1 MINNFFKDIFKEKIN
16 ILGLFIAF
24 VCAYMTIP
32 NYFELNLMPLSSAK
46 ELWLSL
52 DPSWGISLNYFKI
65 KNLTWGSDIAF
76 TYGPL
81 SHLCTR
87 VGWGENK
94 FSFLFFDIFIF
105 LNYLSILFI
114 SFKKSSNKI
123 ITTLIILGVSLI
135 IPIWIGATNA
145 IVLMLMLCFWIRL
158 SLDKPRGFYYLFQVI
173 IVTLLFYIKFNTG
186 LIVLPL
192 FYSGIFCNLWYKNG
206 NKILIWAYSIIPII
220 LIVLLS
226 FPLKVSLFDY
236 IKSGIEI
243 ISGYNDVMFL
253 ENQIPNSLSY
263 VLFIVLAL
271 VSVIIFNLLS
281 FNNKK
286 WIRINTVLFL
296 FSTSLFVIYKQ
307 AFVRAD
313 MGHIKEFFIHIPLL
327 ILCNIDFHK
336 RFKYSYLKIILLLGL
351 ITPFYFTFVYQETTI
366 EIKSKFSKDQY
377 IKRFN
382 TFNETSGLFIYNNN
396 IPLPEDI
403 KARIGLNTVDVYPWN
418 IQLLIENKLNYLP
431 RPAFQSYTAY
441 TPFLE
446 ELNFKH
452 YNSSKAPEYVI
463 YDFASI
469 DGRYPLFDESKINL
483 VLLRNYKLAEVF
495 DYDNRKVV
503 LLKKKTNFSPIRFE
517 KVREYAMILNTT
529 LTPKKDIYYEIV
541 LYPNVFAKINT
552 IFTHA
557 PEIRLEIQL
566 EDGNRADYRTSKLL
580 LESGFFSEKFVANT
594 ENFADIFGRENKNQ
608 EIKNYKIRPL
618 KASLF
623 KNKIRVIEYKI
634 IQ

>member
-94 FSFLFFDIFIF
+94 LSFLLFDIFIF
-105 LNYLSILFI
+105 INYLSIFFL
-114 SFKKSSNKI
+114 SFKRSSNKI
-123 ITTLIILGVSLI
+123 ITTLIIFGVCLI
-135 IPIWIGATNA
+135 IPIWIGVTNA
-145 IVLMLMLCFWIRL
+145 IVLMIMLCFWIRL
-158 SLDKPRGFYYLFQVI
+158 SLDKPRFIYYLFQII

-186 LIVLPL
+186 LIILPL

-206 NKILIWAYSIIPII
+206 NKVLILIYSIIPII
-220 LIVLLS
+220 SILLLS
-226 FPLKVSLFDY
+226 YPLKVSLFDY
-236 IKSGIEI
+236 IKSGTEI

-253 ENQIPNSLSY
+253 ENQIPSSFNY
-263 VLFIVLAL
+263 VLLITLALGAVIVL
-271 VSVIIFNLLS
+271 NLLS
-281 FNNKK
+281 LNNKK
-286 WIRINTVLFL
+286 WIRIVTILFL
-296 FSTSLFVIYKQ
+296 FGTSLFVIYKQ

-313 MGHIKEFFIHIPLL
+313 IGHIKEFFIFIPLL
-327 ILCNIDFHK
+327 ILCNIDLHK
-336 RFKYSYLKIILLLGL
+336 QFKYSCLKISLLIGL
-351 ITPFYFTFVYQETTI
+351 LTPFYFTFVYQKTAV
-366 EIKSKFSKDQY
+366 EIKAKFPKDQY
-377 IKRFN
+377 VQRFN
-382 TFNETSGLFIYNNN
+382 TFTETSGLFIHTNN
-396 IPLPEDI
+396 IPLPDAI
-403 KARIGLNTVDVYPWN
+403 KSKIGLSTVDVYPWN
-418 IQLLIENKLNYLP
+418 VQLLLENKLNYLP
-431 RPAFQSYTAY
+431 RPIFQSYTAY

-446 ELNFKH
+446 ELNFNH

-469 DGRYPLFDESKINL
+469 DGRYPLFDESKMNL
-483 VLLRNYKLAEVF
+483 VLLRNYELSEVF

-503 LLKKKTNFSPIRFE
+503 LLKKKTNFKPIRFE
-517 KVREYAMILNTT
+517 KIREYAMILNTP
-529 LTPKKDIYYEIV
+529 LSPKKDIYYEVV
-541 LYPNVFAKINT
+541 LYNTVFGKINS

-557 PEIRLEIQL
+557 SEIRLEVQL
-566 EDGNRADYRTSKLL
+566 EDGNLGDYRTSKLL
-580 LESGFFSEKFVANT
+580 LESGFFSEIFIANT
-594 ENFADIFGRENKNQ
+594 ENFANVFNQGNKNQ
-608 EIKNYKIRPL
+608 RVKNYNFRPL
-618 KASLF
+618 TASLF